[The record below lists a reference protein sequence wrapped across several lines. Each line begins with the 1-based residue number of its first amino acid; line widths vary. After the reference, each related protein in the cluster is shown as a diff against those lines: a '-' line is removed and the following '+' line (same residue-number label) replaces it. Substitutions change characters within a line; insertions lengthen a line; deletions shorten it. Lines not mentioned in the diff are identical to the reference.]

1 MVALTYNEYRR
12 EKMLDVQGMIS
23 ELGVP
28 IAMSLAMMWGC
39 FYLIKYIT
47 GQHTTMMNTKFEYLT
62 GIIVKL
68 IDQQKLMQIDL
79 KEWSSNT
86 KTLVDFLTEERDKE
100 QQRLIARAKK
110 KDLQEK
116 IKWKNVNVNVNVVRT
131 VINVKNHRRKQCQ
144 I

>member
-1 MVALTYNEYRR
+1 MVALTYNFDTRR
-12 EKMLDVQGMIS
+12 EKMLDVQGMIY

-28 IAMSLAMMWGC
+28 IAISLALMWGC
-39 FYLIKYIT
+39 LYIINYIT

-79 KEWSSNT
+79 KAWSSNT

-100 QQRLIARAKK
+100 QRRLIQKAK
-110 KDLQEK
+110 D
-116 IKWKNVNVNVNVVRT
+116 KNL
-131 VINVKNHRRKQCQ
+131 
-144 I
+144 

>member
-1 MVALTYNEYRR
+1 MVALTYNVNIRR
-12 EKMLDVQGMIS
+12 EKMVDLQGMIS

-79 KEWSSNT
+79 KSWSSNT

-100 QQRLIARAKK
+100 KERLIQKAKD
-110 KDLQEK
+110 KDL
-116 IKWKNVNVNVNVVRT
+116 
-131 VINVKNHRRKQCQ
+131 
-144 I
+144 

>member
-1 MVALTYNEYRR
+1 MVALTYNVNIRR
-12 EKMLDVQGMIS
+12 EKMVDLQGMIS

-68 IDQQKLMQIDL
+68 IDQQKLMQMNL
-79 KEWSSNT
+79 VSLESNI
-86 KTLVDFLTEERDKE
+86 KTLVEFLIEERDKE
-100 QQRLIARAKK
+100 KERLINKLK
-110 KDLQEK
+110 EK
-116 IKWKNVNVNVNVVRT
+116 NGRV
-131 VINVKNHRRKQCQ
+131 
-144 I
+144 

>member
-1 MVALTYNEYRR
+1 MGSRSIKIKKGGNKIGVTLMVALTYNANRR
-12 EKMLDVQGMIS
+12 NEMLDVQGLIS

-62 GIIVKL
+62 GILVKL
-68 IDQQKLMQIDL
+68 IDQQKLMQLNL

-86 KTLVDFLTEERDKE
+86 ETLVDFLKDERDRE
-100 QQRLIARAKK
+100 QQRLIEQAKSRCTYY
-110 KDLQEK
+110 QHPGEK
-116 IKWKNVNVNVNVVRT
+116 EK
-131 VINVKNHRRKQCQ
+131 
-144 I
+144 

>member
-1 MVALTYNEYRR
+1 MVALTYNVNRR
-12 EKMLDVQGMIS
+12 EKMVDVQGMIS

-47 GQHTTMMNTKFEYLT
+47 GQHTEMMNNKFEYLT

-68 IDQQKLMQIDL
+68 IDQQKLMQMDL

-86 KTLVDFLTEERDKE
+86 ETLVQFLKDERERE
-100 QQRLIARAKK
+100 QQRLIERAKEK
-110 KDLQEK
+110 KL
-116 IKWKNVNVNVNVVRT
+116 
-131 VINVKNHRRKQCQ
+131 
-144 I
+144 

>member
-1 MVALTYNEYRR
+1 MVALTYNVNRR
-12 EKMLDVQGMIS
+12 EKMIDVQSAIS

-47 GQHTTMMNTKFEYLT
+47 GQHTVMMNTKFEYLT

-79 KEWSSNT
+79 KSWSSNT

-100 QQRLIARAKK
+100 KERLIQKAKD
-110 KDLQEK
+110 KDL
-116 IKWKNVNVNVNVVRT
+116 
-131 VINVKNHRRKQCQ
+131 
-144 I
+144 

>member
-1 MVALTYNEYRR
+1 MVALTYNVNRR
-12 EKMLDVQGMIS
+12 DKMVDLQGMIS

-79 KEWSSNT
+79 KSWSSNT

-100 QQRLIARAKK
+100 KQRLIQKAKDK
-110 KDLQEK
+110 NLQEK
-116 IKWKNVNVNVNVVRT
+116 CDEQAYSQFTTN
-131 VINVKNHRRKQCQ
+131 INDVWWIFQ
-144 I
+144 